1 MDTIISKETAALLI
15 QIAFWIGAATD
26 GLAILP
32 MLSRRIGAKLFG
44 ADLTN
49 NDFRYQY
56 AMAIA
61 ASLMAGWTL
70 LLLWGIGSPMERR
83 DILLLTVFPV
93 ITGIVLAIV
102 FAVKH
107 RLVKISR
114 VIPIWI
120 HLGALSVYYVAV
132 YVLSIPFA
140 P

>member
-1 MDTIISKETAALLI
+1 MDTIISKETATLLI
-15 QIAFWIGAATD
+15 TIAFWIGAATD

-44 ADLTN
+44 GDLTN